1 MKDNQFMLVLFKE
14 KEEVNM
20 KIVLL
25 NGSPR
30 RGGNTEIMIN
40 TFMEN
45 VKDHDVV
52 KLNIASMNIKGCL
65 GCKYCWS
72 HQGECVQKDD
82 MEQVWTHLKEADVL
96 IFGSPIYWFDMTAQL
111 KTVIDRM
118 YAGGS
123 TGFHFH
129 KTALLLDAGADHVFD
144 AAISQYK
151 AMISYLKW
159 EDLGIICVPNM
170 EDKGSMKES
179 SKLAEVIQLAKSL

>member
-1 MKDNQFMLVLFKE
+1 MLVLFKE
-14 KEEVNM
+14 KEEVNV
-20 KIVLL
+20 KIILL
-25 NGSPR
+25 NVSPR

-45 VKDHDVV
+45 VKGHDVV
-52 KLNIASMNIKGCL
+52 KLNIALMNI
-65 GCKYCWS
+65 
-72 HQGECVQKDD
+72 
-82 MEQVWTHLKEADVL
+82 M
-96 IFGSPIYWFDMTAQL
+96 IFASPIYWFDMTAQL

-129 KTALLLDAGADHVFD
+129 QTALLLDAGADHVFD

-151 AMISYLKW
+151 AMTSYLKW

-170 EDKGSMKES
+170 ENKGSMKES
-179 SKLAEVIQLAKSL
+179 SKLGEVIQLAKSIK

>member
-1 MKDNQFMLVLFKE
+1 MDTFKRSRYYDFC
-14 KEEVNM
+14 
-20 KIVLL
+20 I
-25 NGSPR
+25 
-30 RGGNTEIMIN
+30 T
-40 TFMEN
+40 
-45 VKDHDVV
+45 
-52 KLNIASMNIKGCL
+52 
-65 GCKYCWS
+65 
-72 HQGECVQKDD
+72 
-82 MEQVWTHLKEADVL
+82 
-96 IFGSPIYWFDMTAQL
+96 IYWFDMTAQL

-129 KTALLLDAGADHVFD
+129 KTALLLDAGADHIFD

-151 AMISYLKW
+151 AMTSYLKW